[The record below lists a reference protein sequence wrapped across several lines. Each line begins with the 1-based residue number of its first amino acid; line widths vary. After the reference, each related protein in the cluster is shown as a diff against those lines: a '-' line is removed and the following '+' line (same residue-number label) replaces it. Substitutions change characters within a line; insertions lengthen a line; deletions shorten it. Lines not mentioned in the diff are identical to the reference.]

1 MNGIPAVKIIF
12 WERFWHKPPH
22 PHGVV
27 KESPTREDAVIENQE
42 KETDHVEGDHGQ
54 YQIKPGNDLDPVNL
68 VIGRC
73 KEADVEEEQILKS
86 MNCSRQQVLPKWCL
100 VSFAIRKWC
109 K

>member
-1 MNGIPAVKIIF
+1 MNGILAIPIIF

-27 KESPTREDAVIENQE
+27 EKSPIREDSVIESQE
-42 KETDHVEGDHGQ
+42 QETHHVEGDHGQ
-54 YQIKPGNDLDPVNL
+54 DQVQRGDLDHVDL
-68 VIGRC
+68 VIWGG
-73 KEADVEEEQILKS
+73 KETDVEEEQILKS
-86 MNCSRQQVLPKWCL
+86 MNCSHQYVLPKWCF